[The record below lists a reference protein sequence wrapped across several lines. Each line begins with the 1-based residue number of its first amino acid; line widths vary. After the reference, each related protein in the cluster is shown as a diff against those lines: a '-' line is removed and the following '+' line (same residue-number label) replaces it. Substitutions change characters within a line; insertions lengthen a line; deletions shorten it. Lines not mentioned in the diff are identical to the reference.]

1 MSLTTRKTTTAT
13 GTHAVVQVIET
24 FIQNQNLLGEIAEL
38 DEVLYDVID
47 SNKDNKQAL
56 QLIVQC
62 IYSLLKANNRWN
74 VKFGSKVYHK
84 LISVAIADAEVS
96 DDVCGERLHSQLVE
110 NVLICVQIYVRKFP
124 RIDGKF
130 LLRQLWSL
138 SLSNER
144 QPFAAQILVKLF
156 DDFSRELGEECT
168 CSNELY
174 AVIRNLLQSE
184 QRDFRRSGHFLMR
197 KIQELMHSENK
208 ETSVAVLRTLKCSE
222 HQWSAYVGI
231 MESLEEQQS
240 HLVLPTLNT
249 LLPHIAETQLL
260 INVSDEWLTWLR
272 ILYGRLLQDNNI
284 LVLRWTLSY
293 FLNNF
298 DLANLCHAKLLGN
311 FLEAVNKTQLYN
323 VEGYLLPSAQIE
335 KLMSQGQKEIVS
347 LLEALVE
354 VPWHSVPLHYWLSH
368 MQLDN
373 DAIIGKNL
381 LLQLSSRVRTLRNTK
396 LRKMVYGFIFKLFE
410 VSFHYELTFYSC
422 SNLAFLTGHYQ

>member
-13 GTHAVVQVIET
+13 ATHAVVQAIET

-47 SNKDNKQAL
+47 SNKDNKLSL
-56 QLIVQC
+56 QRVVQC
-62 IYSLLKANNRWN
+62 IYNLLQSNNRWN

-96 DDVCGERLHSQLVE
+96 DDDCGERLHSQLVA

-144 QPFAAQILVKLF
+144 QPYAAQILVKLF

-174 AVIRNLLQSE
+174 TVIRNLLQSE
-184 QRDFRRSGHFLMR
+184 QREFRRSGHFLMR
-197 KIQELMHSENK
+197 KIQEVMHSDNK
-208 ETSVAVLRTLKCSE
+208 EASDAVLRTLKCSE

-240 HLVLPTLNT
+240 HLVLPTLST
-249 LLPHIAETQLL
+249 LLPHIAETHMLKQ
-260 INVSDEWLTWLR
+260 VSDKWLSWLR
-272 ILYGRLLQDNNI
+272 ILYCRLLQDNNI
-284 LVLRWTLSY
+284 LVLRWTLTY
-293 FLNNF
+293 FLKNF
-298 DLANLCHAKLLGN
+298 DLANLCHADLLEN
-311 FLEAVNKTQLYN
+311 FLGATNKTQLYN
-323 VEGYLLPSAQIE
+323 VEGYSLPSSLIE
-335 KLMSQGQKEIVS
+335 GLMLQGQNEIVS
-347 LLEALVE
+347 LLEALVQ
-354 VPWHSVPLHYWLSH
+354 VPWHAVPLHYWLSH

-373 DAIIGKNL
+373 GVIIDKNL

-396 LRKMVYGFIFKLFE
+396 LRKMVYRLVFELFE
-410 VSFHYELTFYSC
+410 VSFVFKSTFY
-422 SNLAFLTGHYQ
+422 NHFIA